1 MARYRRLFVY
11 FAVLSLIFCLAAGC
25 SRKRE
30 KSENERKSAQS
41 NTSDRSEAASEESKI
56 TEENSAEKTTDEEKD
71 TLIKEKKQVTIYF
84 IDDAS
89 AEVIGEGF
97 EIEDE
102 YDIWNVL
109 QKQKVLTEGCKL
121 LSIKVNKEKK
131 QINLDFNKATG
142 EYIRTMGTAGETA
155 VIGCIV
161 NTYLE
166 AYDCTE
172 IKLTEGGEVF
182 QTAHGADFE
191 GYIGRINDL

>member
-1 MARYRRLFVY
+1 M
-11 FAVLSLIFCLAAGC
+11 
-25 SRKRE
+25 
-30 KSENERKSAQS
+30 
-41 NTSDRSEAASEESKI
+41 
-56 TEENSAEKTTDEEKD
+56 
-71 TLIKEKKQVTIYF
+71 
-84 IDDAS
+84 
-89 AEVIGEGF
+89 
-97 EIEDE
+97 
-102 YDIWNVL
+102 
-109 QKQKVLTEGCKL
+109 QKQKVLTEDCKL

-131 QINLDFNKATG
+131 QMNLDFNKATG